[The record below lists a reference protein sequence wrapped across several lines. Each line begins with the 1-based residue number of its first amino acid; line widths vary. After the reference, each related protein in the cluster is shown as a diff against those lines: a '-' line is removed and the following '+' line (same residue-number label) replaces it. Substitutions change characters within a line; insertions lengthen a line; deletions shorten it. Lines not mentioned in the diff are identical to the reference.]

1 MISVVERRCISA
13 GDFSISVG
21 MSTTRAALNYIL
33 FNFDLCIMTFLGVM
47 VMKMAVVEAL
57 AFFL

>member
-1 MISVVERRCISA
+1 
-13 GDFSISVG
+13 
-21 MSTTRAALNYIL
+21 MSTTRAALNNIL

-47 VMKMAVVEAL
+47 VIKMAVVEAL

>member
-1 MISVVERRCISA
+1 MISVVEERCISA

-21 MSTTRAALNYIL
+21 KSTTRAALNYIL
-33 FNFDLCIMTFLGVM
+33 FNFDLCIMTFLSVM
-47 VMKMAVVEAL
+47 VVKMAVVEAL